1 MASLPLTFLSGR
13 SLHHV
18 EKERVS
24 LGIGLCKLIWSVI
37 TEYSGIPRI
46 ERFGI
51 EHGDLRWN
59 VPSEVDGE
67 TRTARASRIVENHML
82 VDSAA
87 LIAQMCYLSIIE
99 LQRGIAMNETG
110 GAVEDH
116 LQRAMDSHGEGWRRR
131 DFTFAL
137 IGLAEATGTTGKS
150 DLASLMKS
158 AGGARIAEE
167 AR

>member
-1 MASLPLTFLSGR
+1 M
-13 SLHHV
+13 
-18 EKERVS
+18 
-24 LGIGLCKLIWSVI
+24 SVI
-37 TEYSGIPRI
+37 TEDRRIPWSELCRI
-46 ERFGI
+46 ER
-51 EHGDLRWN
+51 DSLRRN

-87 LIAQMCYLSIIE
+87 LIAEMCYFSIIE

-137 IGLAEATGTTGKS
+137 IGLAEATGTAGKS